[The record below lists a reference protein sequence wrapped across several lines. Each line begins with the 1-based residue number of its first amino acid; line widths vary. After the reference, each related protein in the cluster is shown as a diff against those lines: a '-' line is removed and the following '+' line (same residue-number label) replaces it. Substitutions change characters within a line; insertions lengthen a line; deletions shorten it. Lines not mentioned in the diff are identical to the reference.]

1 MDCHRVRA
9 EEAATS
15 VKIAGIEFDRVVYD
29 REGDVLYLHVDDPS
43 SAVDFDGTPEGHA
56 TRYGPDG
63 SLVGITIVNARWL
76 LETEGKIVLTLPEQ
90 RVEALDLGAAL
101 AAV

>member
-1 MDCHRVRA
+1 MDSHRVR
-9 EEAATS
+9 EEVATS

-29 REGDVLYLHVDDPS
+29 REGDVLYLHVGDPS

-76 LETEGKIVLTLPEQ
+76 LEAEGKIVLTLPEQ

-101 AAV
+101 AAA